1 VVLKLQNDF
10 LSAAPSVNLKR
21 RAALLKTLRAF
32 FDIRGFTE
40 VQTPVLSRDT
50 IIDRHLDPIEV
61 PMQLPG
67 GKAENWFLQTS
78 PEQSMKRLLCSD
90 IGSIYQVGP
99 VFRSGELGRFHNPEF
114 TMAEWYDLNASFEE
128 GLVFLSDLISELLL
142 TPVAD
147 RIRFE
152 EAFRFATKLDLFEC
166 STKDLAEWSVANGLV
181 ERTDWSQDWDD
192 WVNLIFSD
200 QVQGNLGIDR
210 PVLVTHFPASQAA
223 LARVSASDTRTAERY
238 EAFYQGVELAN
249 GYHEL
254 LDADQLEARARK
266 SNEQR
271 KADGKQELPMQNRLL
286 DAMRSGMPSSCGC
299 AMGFDRIVML
309 ACQAGSLDQVVAFT
323 ALNA

>member
-1 VVLKLQNDF
+1 MNLQNDF
-10 LSAAPSVNLKR
+10 LSAAPSGNLKR
-21 RAALLKTLRAF
+21 RAALLKSLRAF
-32 FDIRGFTE
+32 FDSRGFTE

-67 GKAENWFLQTS
+67 GKAESWFLQTS

-90 IGSIYQVGP
+90 IGSIYQIGP

-114 TMAEWYDLNASFEE
+114 TMAEWYDVNAGFEE
-128 GLVFLSDLISELLL
+128 GLTLLSDLISKLLL

-152 EAFRFATKLDLFEC
+152 EAFRIATKLDLFEC
-166 STKDLAEWSVANGLV
+166 STDQLAEWAVANGLV
-181 ERTDWSQDWDD
+181 ERENWSQDWDD

-200 QVQGNLGIDR
+200 RVQGNLGIDR

-223 LARVSASDTRTAERY
+223 LARVSESDTRTAERY

-254 LDADQLEARARK
+254 LDADQLEARSRR

-271 KADGKQELPMQNRLL
+271 KADGKPELPMQNRLL
-286 DAMRSGMPSSCGC
+286 EAMRSGMPSSCGC
-299 AMGFDRIVML
+299 ALGFDRIVML
-309 ACQAGSLDQVVAFT
+309 ACQANSLEQVIAFS
-323 ALNA
+323 APNA